1 MANNSIFRE
10 ASLERLSTPE
20 RLDAGLAVV
29 GTAGWALVWGLA
41 LLIVG
46 GLVWACLVIVP
57 VTVKGDGILLAPGG
71 VLEVTSGSQGR
82 VRKFVAQIGDEVHV
96 DQIVA
101 EIDQPQ
107 LRQELEVAEGELK
120 DALDM
125 RERTADFERRRE
137 TARTASTAERRRALE
152 EAIKAL
158 TEDNALISE
167 RVDIQQAL
175 SSKGMATREKYLET
189 KLQLG
194 RQREELAR
202 NQVSLTQLNDEEVKA
217 RTDDE
222 RELLQLDQKIASSRR
237 RVGELT
243 ARLEAET
250 KLKSPYDGR
259 IAELKVNVG
268 EIVERGTSLF
278 TILPHGDS
286 IPVAV
291 PARSD
296 EFGTLVAVVYVPP
309 SFGKQVK
316 VGDVVQVAV
325 STARREEFG
334 FVVGR
339 VRLVAGIPSTSEG
352 MQRVLKNKQLVQ
364 SLSNNAAPFEV
375 VIELYADKATPSGYR
390 WSSSRGPSI
399 TLNGGTPVS
408 ADIEVRSVP
417 ILALAV
423 PQVRELLESVFSTR
437 PARAAD
443 RRP

>member
-46 GLVWACLVIVP
+46 GLVWACVVIVP
-57 VTVKGDGILLAPGG
+57 VTVKGDGILLSPGG

-96 DQIVA
+96 DQVVA

-107 LRQELEVAEGELK
+107 LRQELEVAQGELT
-120 DALDM
+120 DALDL
-125 RERTADFERRRE
+125 RERTVDFQRRRAAARGVSTEERRR
-137 TARTASTAERRRALE
+137 SLQ
-152 EAIKAL
+152 EAITAL
-158 TEDNALISE
+158 TEDNGLIAE

-194 RQREELAR
+194 RQQEELAR
-202 NQVSLTQLNDEEVKA
+202 NKVNLAQLNDEEVRA
-217 RTDDE
+217 GTDDE
-222 RELLQLDQKIASSRR
+222 KELLQLDQKIASSRR
-237 RVGELT
+237 HVTELS
-243 ARLEAET
+243 ARLAAESAV
-250 KLKSPYDGR
+250 KSPYDGR
-259 IAELKVNVG
+259 IAELKVNAG

-278 TILPHGDS
+278 AVLPHGDS
-286 IPVAV
+286 VPVVV
-291 PARSD
+291 PAQRD
-296 EFGTLVAVVYVPP
+296 AFGSLVAVVYVPP
-309 SFGKQVK
+309 SFGKQIK
-316 VGDVVQVAV
+316 PGDTVQVAV

-352 MQRVLKNKQLVQ
+352 MQRVLKNRQLVQ

-375 VIELYADKATPSGYR
+375 VIDLYADKATPSGYR

-417 ILALAV
+417 ILALAI
-423 PQVRELLESVFSTR
+423 PQVRELLEHAFGAST
-437 PARAAD
+437 ARAAD
-443 RRP
+443 DRP